1 MNDNL
6 LTEVGTYLLFLLT
19 PLSHRLSLVIFLFL
33 SLTHHSQALNVFLHY
48 FLHYVLGFQ
57 VVELRCCVLFIIKFS
72 NHYEDVKMK
81 SVIT

>member
-19 PLSHRLSLVIFLFL
+19 PLSHRLSLVISLFL
-33 SLTHHSQALNVFLHY
+33 SLTHHSQALNV